1 MRRSLV
7 QVDQEGTIVK
17 AEGAV
22 GVYLK
27 NIVRQRLR
35 KRYVCVEQ
43 EFLGEK
49 RKIYLGIK
57 LESDKEVE

>member
-1 MRRSLV
+1 M
-7 QVDQEGTIVK
+7 IVK
-17 AEGAV
+17 ADGAV
-22 GVYLK
+22 GVYLRH
-27 NIVRQRLR
+27 IVRQRLR

-57 LESDKEVE
+57 LREDREVR